1 MATATTCRC
10 GLWDALLSAHA
21 LRQLTRKGDTVE
33 TLRAL
38 SLAAF
43 AALVDASQNMI
54 SAGRTARTVTAM
66 RRACIRVSR
75 KAVSNVAGG
84 TPTKKLLFLLKTT
97 LGTGKKCT

>member
-1 MATATTCRC
+1 MP
-10 GLWDALLSAHA
+10 LWDALLSAHA

-66 RRACIRVSR
+66 RRACIRGSR
-75 KAVSNVAGG
+75 KAVSDVAGAH
-84 TPTKKLLFLLKTT
+84 PPKSFYQFEKLISLP
-97 LGTGKKCT
+97 